1 MAENTMRSFV
11 QFTKGRVPRRVHR
24 DLDGLKDDELG
35 RRGFQGRHAQL
46 YRRNDPTRFRAQG
59 RLRVVNLRPEHMA
72 PSDATDPAGTPQRLF
87 GNADCQIW
95 LSRRAQPMP
104 FYRRNVD
111 GDEVHFVHRGAGV
124 VETEFG
130 TIPYEPGDYL
140 VIPKAV
146 THRVVPADETGVF
159 FIVETTGELEVPDY
173 GLFGRHTPFDPSI
186 VFVPEA
192 AVLPS
197 DRTEYEVRI
206 KYDGAYESI
215 VYPHNPCD
223 VEGWRGDYFP
233 WKLNIRDWNVVMS
246 DTLHLVPTV
255 HAFLQAPGVWV
266 LNFLPRRLEN
276 VRGVE
281 RLPYFHR
288 NADYDEIAFFH
299 GGSVLG
305 QPLPA
310 GLITHSPQGLHHGA
324 PETAREHARST
335 FEEYDR
341 IDWEIIAVDTARP
354 LRLDP
359 ALEVRR
365 G

>member
-1 MAENTMRSFV
+1 MPDNTMRSFV
-11 QFTKGRVPRRVHR
+11 QVTRGQVPRRVHR
-24 DLDGLKDDELG
+24 DLGGLKDDELG

-46 YRRNDPTRFRAQG
+46 YRRNDPTRFTARG
-59 RLRVVNLRPEHMA
+59 RLRLRNLRPEQLA
-72 PSDATDPAGTPQRLF
+72 PSDATDPAGSAQRLF

-104 FYRRNVD
+104 FYRRNAD
-111 GDEVHFVHRGAGV
+111 GDELHFVHAGTGR

-130 TIPYEPGDYL
+130 TIPYEPGDHVVL
-140 VIPKAV
+140 PKAV
-146 THRVVPADETGVF
+146 THRVVPAEPSTF
-159 FIVETTGELEVPDY
+159 FIVETVGELEVPDY

-186 VFVPEA
+186 VFIPEA

-197 DRTEYEVRI
+197 EQPEYEVRI
-206 KYDGAYESI
+206 RYDGGDETI

-266 LNFLPRRLEN
+266 LNFLPRPLE
-276 VRGVE
+276 RTPGVE
-281 RLPYFHR
+281 RLPYYHR

-305 QPLPA
+305 APLPR
-310 GLITHSPQGLHHGA
+310 GLVTHSPQGLHHGV
-324 PETAREHARST
+324 PEAAREHARAT
-335 FEEYDR
+335 FDQFDS
-341 IDWEIIAVDTARP
+341 IDWQIIAVDTVRP

-359 ALEVRR
+359 ALEARR